1 MDDRSNIWT
10 LIVNGEKKPW
20 PDDNYLDSP
29 ITIDLNWGIDTN
41 IYESKPVTFN
51 VKEVI
56 GGREVKG
63 IKIDEDRKYI
73 ICEIPI
79 KEKSKDIKVIIDWSE
94 LKASVKTE
102 LQTIIEGK
110 PMPIENGVIHLTG
123 KDITSPIKFYYKG
136 IECVSQKEHDVDII
150 RVNIPYASYQIN
162 EKTNRTNNAI
172 YRRWRIIS
180 SISLFVGLFIG
191 FIIGITISYSNKREE
206 ITEPIVSHNE
216 SKTLLI
222 QEENE
227 SSRVEIDDKK
237 SQIIEVHNTEIED
250 VLDKDIWYYDEFE
263 QIPELQGL
271 FNKLRYFKLEEIEK
285 QLQRYKNIPNVRQ
298 LLTAI
303 EKCTGHLNGR
313 IVESRYSH
321 EKDSRITVRL
331 YIRRLEQLYINSNV
345 KKSNKIINEFE

>member
-20 PDDNYLDSP
+20 PDENYLDSP

-41 IYESKPVTFN
+41 IYESKPITFN
-51 VKEVI
+51 VSEVI

-102 LQTIIEGK
+102 LQAIIEGK
-110 PMPIENGVIHLTG
+110 PIPIENGVIHLTG
-123 KDITSPIKFYYKG
+123 KDITSPITFYYKG

-180 SISLFVGLFIG
+180 SISLFVGLLIG
-191 FIIGITISYSNKREE
+191 LIIGITISYSNKREE
-206 ITEPIVSHNE
+206 ITEPVVSPNE

-250 VLDKDIWYYDEFE
+250 VLDKNIWYYNELE
-263 QIPELQGL
+263 QIPELRGL
-271 FNKLRYFKLEEIEK
+271 FNNLRYYKLDEVEK
-285 QLQRYKNIPNVRQ
+285 YLHRYKYIPNVSQ

-313 IVESRYSH
+313 IVERRYSH
-321 EKDSRITVRL
+321 EKDSCITVERYIHMLNKL
-331 YIRRLEQLYINSNV
+331 YKNSNV
-345 KKSNKIINEFE
+345 KISDLKF